1 MDTPTEKRYAEEEKR
16 NILYAVQYAAKAAAS
31 SWASEVDSDVSR
43 AIKHLTEFMNNSY
56 PVPAFDERT
65 ADVSSAIHTYL
76 RKGCDCSLTTLLYI
90 LFSRSEGVGVWHALC
105 AAVANNYEKDKQDVY
120 HYKRAIENYYRDNS
134 DVPGNDTMYFALDT
148 WLERDDGKEFL
159 AMLKT
164 FKKGG
169 WV

>member
-1 MDTPTEKRYAEEEKR
+1 MDTPTEKRYTEEEKR
-16 NILYAVQYAAKAAAS
+16 DILYAVEYAAKAAAR

-43 AIKHLTEFMNNSY
+43 AIKYLTEFMNNSY

-65 ADVSSAIHTYL
+65 AEVSSAIHTYL

-105 AAVANNYEKDKQDVY
+105 AAVVKNYENKKQDAHFY
-120 HYKRAIENYYRDNS
+120 RRAIEIYYREHT

-164 FKKGG
+164 FKNGG